1 MTAYGGVIP
10 LPELVGMN
18 AGAGGVISTADD
30 LARWLSMQRGGV
42 AADGTRLLSADL
54 VRTVAAGPGPDRFLS
69 PDMEAVTALVQSG
82 AVARIAKEHA
92 ND

>member
-54 VRTVAAGPGPDRFLS
+54 VR
-69 PDMEAVTALVQSG
+69 EAVAGSFVLRSG
-82 AVARIAKEHA
+82 WQATRTSVPARVGH
-92 ND
+92 DGS